1 MVRPPH
7 LALPVAAL
15 AALVVLLR
23 NLFAFDAFSAFD
35 LTTLT
40 LVSRGLWALVGAV
53 GFAGVGYAYGVRTG
67 DGPRRTL
74 AVAALAAFVGL
85 FVGYLLVSLGTEGVA
100 GGSGPTVV
108 AAQVGVYA
116 TLDAALFAFVVL
128 GGYAL
133 AADPRA

>member
-1 MVRPPH
+1 MARPPH
-7 LALPVAAL
+7 LALPVAVL
-15 AALVVLLR
+15 AAAVILLR

-53 GFAGVGYAYGVRTG
+53 GFASVGYAYGGRTT
-67 DGPRRTL
+67 DGPHRTL

-85 FVGYLLVSLGTEGVA
+85 LVGYLLVSFGTESVA
-100 GGSGPTVV
+100 GRLGPTVA

-116 TLDAALFAFVVL
+116 TLDALLFSFVVL